1 MIFLRVHGINIHIN
15 CTNTALIQSIEE
27 YYAMFIEETNLENPD
42 IIIDIDRFWYFEKV
56 DQPIVPSPWSIRVG
70 DTIWIHKEKKEYTFQ
85 DMEIH
90 AQITWDSA
98 WSMCIRA
105 YLKPLLIRHWV
116 NILLQWT
123 SRIAKYYNRFLIK
136 TCIHDPLFMLLE
148 KQFGIVLLHATAV
161 TDGNKTFVFTG
172 LGWSGKSTTAAT
184 FSTQFGYTI
193 LADNYALLKGDTL
206 YPFPELP
213 RITKDTERLLW
224 IHLEKKADGIKSYLE
239 NDTKDT
245 KESYAIDAICICSY
259 GDVFEL
265 NQITDS
271 ELSFEQ
277 LQSINHYTQEFP
289 EYSNLALLSLLG
301 EYNTGALRADALREI
316 CKKNKIYSLQ
326 NDKNIVSHIPELIA
340 I

>member
-1 MIFLRVHGINIHIN
+1 
-15 CTNTALIQSIEE
+15 
-27 YYAMFIEETNLENPD
+27 MFREETNLENPD
-42 IIIDIDRFWYFEKV
+42 IIIDIDRLWYFEKV
-56 DQPIVPSPWSIRVG
+56 TQPITPSAWSIRVG

-85 DMEIH
+85 DMEIM

-98 WSMCIRA
+98 GSMCIRA

-123 SRIAKYYNRFLIK
+123 TRIAKYYNRFLIK
-136 TCIHDPLFMLLE
+136 TCIHDPLFLLLE
-148 KQFGIVLLHATAV
+148 KKFSIVLLHATAV
-161 TDGNKTFVFTG
+161 SDGDKTFIFTG
-172 LGWSGKSTTAAT
+172 LWWSGKSTTAAT
-184 FSTQFGYTI
+184 FSTELGYTI
-193 LADNYALLKGDTL
+193 LADNYALLKWDTL

-213 RITKDTERLLW
+213 RITKETEKLLW
-224 IHLEKKADGIKSYLE
+224 IHLKQKADGIKSYLE

-245 KESYAIDAICICSY
+245 KDSYPINGIFLCSY
-259 GDVFEL
+259 GDSFEL
-265 NQITDS
+265 TPIPDS

-301 EYNTGALRADALREI
+301 EYNTGTLRFDALKQI

-326 NDKNIVSHIPELIA
+326 NDKNIVSHISEVSSL
-340 I
+340 